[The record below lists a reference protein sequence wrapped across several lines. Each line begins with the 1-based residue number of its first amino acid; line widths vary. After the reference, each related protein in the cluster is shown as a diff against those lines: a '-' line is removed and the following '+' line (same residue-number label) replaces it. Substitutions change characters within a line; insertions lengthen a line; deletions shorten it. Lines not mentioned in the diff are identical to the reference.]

1 MPFWTLPS
9 SEPKR
14 AHRFIFSLDNLSN
27 EGGYAEYLVKSV
39 TKPTMTLSETPH
51 KFLGNTYYYPGTM
64 TWEPI
69 TAVIIN
75 SVAPDANET
84 FYAAMV
90 NSGYVLPNNNAFQ
103 RPVVGTQAAGYPGTP
118 NKSDA
123 RATVGDVRFSELNGQ
138 GLIVGEWVLQNAFFT
153 SVNFGNLDYDT
164 DDLLTVEVG
173 IRYDWAAYH
182 TGDRSAM
189 KYGVVDQTGPGD
201 FSTPRSTPTVTP

>member
-1 MPFWTLPS
+1 
-9 SEPKR
+9 
-14 AHRFIFSLDNLSN
+14 
-27 EGGYAEYLVKSV
+27 
-39 TKPTMTLSETPH
+39 MTLSETPH

-90 NSGYVLPNNNAFQ
+90 NSGYVLPNNSGFQ
-103 RPVVGTQAAGYPGTP
+103 RPTLGTQEAGYPGTP

-138 GLIVGEWVLQNAFFT
+138 GMVVGEWLLQNAFFT
-153 SVNFGNLDYDT
+153 SINFGNLDYDT

-173 IRYDWAAYH
+173 IRYDWAAYQ
-182 TGDRSAM
+182 TGGHRMTAE
-189 KYGVVDQTGPGD
+189 KYGVVDQTGPGG
-201 FSTPRSTPTVTP
+201 FSTPLVKNSAGTGSP